1 MARVAPW
8 QAGMAASIGLAG
20 AGFVLATPELFLV
33 ATIPLVFLGYAAAAS
48 VPDPTANIQVTRTCS
63 TTHPVPGEPVDVTL
77 AVKNVGSRI
86 LPDVRI
92 GDAIP
97 PALGVVSGS
106 ARSAVSLRP
115 GEAATLSYRL
125 RPPRG
130 SFTFDD
136 PTIRI
141 RSLSGG
147 VVSTVRIDGSGDDTL
162 ECRVPVDGMPVHR
175 RTIPRVGAIPI
186 DDGGPGLEFHST
198 REYRHGDPPRRIDWR
213 RYAREDELG
222 TIRYRRQEGANVLLV
237 VDGRPDAAQVST
249 PGQADGR
256 TLSVY
261 AAVVIASALGAVNHR
276 VGLAALGTRTN
287 TGTDAADI
295 TGPPAYLPPGEGSR
309 HTARLAALAD
319 AVATGTEVRGPS
331 LVSQTE
337 RLIDLC
343 PIDAQLVV
351 CSPLLDDQIVDA
363 IRALRRQGLA
373 VTVVSPDLTTGEHV
387 GARVAALERVARIE
401 RIRRTDVPVLD
412 WDPADPLAVA
422 LDRLRRAGVL
432 VS

>member
-8 QAGMAASIGLAG
+8 QAGMTVSIALAG
-20 AGFVLATPELFLV
+20 AGFVFATPELFLV

-48 VPDPTANIQVTRTCS
+48 VPDPTGSVQVSRTCS

-77 AVKNVGSRI
+77 AVENVGPRI

-92 GDAIP
+92 TDAIP
-97 PALGVVSGS
+97 STLGVVSGQ
-106 ARSAVSLRP
+106 ARTATSLRP
-115 GEAATLSYRL
+115 GETATLSYRL

-130 SFTFDD
+130 SFSFED
-136 PTIRI
+136 PTVRI

-147 VVSTVRIDGSGDDTL
+147 AVSTIRLDAEGDDELT
-162 ECRVPVDGMPVHR
+162 CRVPVDGVPVHR
-175 RTIPRVGAIPI
+175 RTIPRIGAIPI

-222 TIRYRRQEGANVLLV
+222 TIRYRRQEGVSVVLV
-237 VDGRPDAAQVST
+237 VDGREVAAQVST

-261 AAVVIASALGAVNHR
+261 AAVVTAGALGGATHR
-276 VGLAALGTRTN
+276 VGLAALDTRSH
-287 TGTDAADI
+287 GDADFA
-295 TGPPAYLPPGEGSR
+295 GPPAYLPPGTGTR

-319 AVATGTEVRGPS
+319 VIATGGQGRGPS
-331 LVSQTE
+331 LTSQID
-337 RLIDLC
+337 RLEQLR
-343 PIDAQLVV
+343 PAGAQLLV
-351 CSPLLDDQIVDA
+351 CTPLLDDEIVDA
-363 IRALRRQGLA
+363 IRTMRRHGQA
-373 VTVVSPDLTTGEHV
+373 VTVISPDLATADHV
-387 GARVAALERVARIE
+387 GARVAAVERAARIE
-401 RIRRTDVPVLD
+401 RLRRTDVAVLD

-422 LDRLRRAGVL
+422 LDRLRRAGV
-432 VS
+432 VGS